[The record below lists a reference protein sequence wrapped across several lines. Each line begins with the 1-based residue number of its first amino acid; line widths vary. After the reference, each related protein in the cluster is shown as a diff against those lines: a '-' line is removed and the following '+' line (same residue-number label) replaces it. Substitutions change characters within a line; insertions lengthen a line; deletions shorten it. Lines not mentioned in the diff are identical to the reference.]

1 MKKKRE
7 LQIGDYVKETS
18 FVRAGR
24 RRVGEIV
31 SIRTDSKSD
40 PIIECIELCPKE
52 LIPLEMGFGQ
62 MKNFTS
68 KRSKLKHY
76 IPRKSIFIKE
86 TFEIGKYVSCKSGN
100 NLKYGR
106 ISAYRNQEEGL
117 YPNSY
122 NKGEYNGH
130 DLLECIEINPKAG
143 LHRVV
148 SDDGSPKIFIG
159 YPERCKLVKVIDTD
173 QNGKPNLSPKL
184 DIS

>member
-86 TFEIGKYVSCKSGN
+86 TFEIGKYVSCKSGT

-143 LHRVV
+143 LAQ
-148 SDDGSPKIFIG
+148 S
-159 YPERCKLVKVIDTD
+159 CK
-173 QNGKPNLSPKL
+173 
-184 DIS
+184 